1 MKTRSIR
8 QRLADRLRGLKPQQ
22 PSPQMMA
29 AAGWLVTMSED
40 KAKARCLEEL
50 RDVKAHIKNQFE
62 RQVSW
67 LVGLRRR
74 QVSFPFFSVSVSFFN
89 ISATLLNLI
98 KYLGNF
104 KNHQTI
110 PGP

>member
-62 RQVSW
+62 QQVGW
-67 LVGLRRR
+67 LVGEKHYAPVEAEKEAFEYALFR
-74 QVSFPFFSVSVSFFN
+74 
-89 ISATLLNLI
+89 I
-98 KYLGNF
+98 KSWETGY
-104 KNHQTI
+104 
-110 PGP
+110 

>member
-1 MKTRSIR
+1 MYQLRMPGRARR
-8 QRLADRLRGLKPQQ
+8 QQHENTKHQTTACRPPARLETTATE
-22 PSPQMMA
+22 PQMMA

-67 LVGLRRR
+67 LVGEKHYTPANAEKEAFEHALSRMK
-74 QVSFPFFSVSVSFFN
+74 SWE
-89 ISATLLNLI
+89 AG
-98 KYLGNF
+98 Y
-104 KNHQTI
+104 
-110 PGP
+110 

>member
-29 AAGWLVTMSED
+29 AAGWLVTRSED

-67 LVGLRRR
+67 LVGEKHYTPANAEKEAFEHALSRMK
-74 QVSFPFFSVSVSFFN
+74 SWE
-89 ISATLLNLI
+89 AG
-98 KYLGNF
+98 Y
-104 KNHQTI
+104 
-110 PGP
+110 